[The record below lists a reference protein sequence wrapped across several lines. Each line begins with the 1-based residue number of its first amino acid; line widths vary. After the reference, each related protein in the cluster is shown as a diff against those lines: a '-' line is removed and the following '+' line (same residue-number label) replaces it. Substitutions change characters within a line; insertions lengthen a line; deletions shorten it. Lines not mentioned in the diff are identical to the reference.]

1 MPTDPVTRAFVVAET
16 TLLGALRGTG
26 GLGLAGAA
34 LAFPLLVLAIA
45 SGNFNG
51 LDLLSAAETL
61 FSTLFL
67 PVVLGLV
74 CLVQGVSLFR
84 TELEDDTLLYP
95 MKRTVPRP
103 SVVVGKYLGFL
114 ASTLLALLPSALIGF
129 AIAAALGHGPTQPSV
144 ALTEAIV
151 LLTTLGVVAYGAIF
165 LLLGLLTRSALVI
178 GLVYGFLWE
187 TFISLIPG
195 PISQWTVVYYLRS
208 IGTSLLPSVNW
219 GGGAPT
225 GSVPG
230 TTAGIVLFAVGCLV
244 VASAYLRYT
253 EIRPAAAPT

>member
-1 MPTDPVTRAFVVAET
+1 MQTDPVTRAFVVAET
-16 TLLGALRGTG
+16 TLLGARRGTG
-26 GLGLAGAA
+26 GQGLAGAA

-129 AIAAALGHGPTQPSV
+129 AIAAALGHGPT
-144 ALTEAIV
+144 
-151 LLTTLGVVAYGAIF
+151 
-165 LLLGLLTRSALVI
+165 
-178 GLVYGFLWE
+178 
-187 TFISLIPG
+187 
-195 PISQWTVVYYLRS
+195 
-208 IGTSLLPSVNW
+208 
-219 GGGAPT
+219 
-225 GSVPG
+225 
-230 TTAGIVLFAVGCLV
+230 
-244 VASAYLRYT
+244 
-253 EIRPAAAPT
+253 